1 MNIDVIKQLLI
12 DALGDCE
19 VYVEGE
25 GNHLTVTAI
34 GEVFEGKR
42 SVQRQQHVYAILK
55 DYIAEGTI
63 HAVNMKTYTPSEWQ
77 AV

>member
-1 MNIDVIKQLLI
+1 MNIDNIKELLLE
-12 DALGDCE
+12 ALGDCE
-19 VYVEGE
+19 IYVEGE

-34 GEVFEGKR
+34 GDVFEGKR
-42 SVQRQQHVYAILK
+42 PVQRQQQVYAILK
-55 DYIAEGTI
+55 DHIAEGTI